1 MAFVDRGTHANISR
15 ITYPSTGHLLFST
28 SKLNSILNVFMAWG
42 LMRLGHSTAGWIH
55 KGLFFCLIR
64 AIRGQQGVRITS
76 VDKSLFPKN
85 YAHPIQVNEK
95 NKNLC
100 TFLHTTFIPQRDTVQ
115 TTSSNGGVTKN

>member
-28 SKLNSILNVFMAWG
+28 SKSNSILNVFMAWG

-55 KGLFFCLIR
+55 NTPFLLLDQSN
-64 AIRGQQGVRITS
+64 RGQQGVRITS
-76 VDKSLFPKN
+76 VDKSLSPKHPICT

-95 NKNLC
+95 KLKS
-100 TFLHTTFIPQRDTVQ
+100 LHFSAHHIY
-115 TTSSNGGVTKN
+115 STKGYRANHKQ